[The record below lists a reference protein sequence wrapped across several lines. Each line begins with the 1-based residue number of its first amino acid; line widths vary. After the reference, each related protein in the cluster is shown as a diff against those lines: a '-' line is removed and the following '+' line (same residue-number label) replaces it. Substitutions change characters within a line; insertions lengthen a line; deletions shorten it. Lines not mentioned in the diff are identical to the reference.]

1 MSCSQTLCGIATDC
15 KPSMGG
21 VAEVYIANKEDV
33 SAVTVTDNKVTA
45 ITMAASAK
53 FKKYSFR
60 RGTGSLT
67 STLTADAANGVSYVT
82 SELVLQFNRME
93 TTKRVEINALA
104 VNEMDVIVKD
114 CNGAYWFLGYDEGV
128 FASAGDGQT
137 GTARSD
143 ANRYSITL
151 QDNSHEFPYEVSEG
165 VLDSIL

>member
-1 MSCSQTLCGIATDC
+1 MSCSQTLSGIANDC
-15 KPSMGG
+15 TPSMGG
-21 VAEVYIANKEDV
+21 IAEVYIANREDV

-45 ITMAASAK
+45 VIMAASAK

-67 STLTADAANGVSYVT
+67 STLTADATNGVSYVT
-82 SELVLQFNRME
+82 SELALQFNRME

-104 VNEMDVIVKD
+104 VNEMAVICKD
-114 CNGAYWFLGYDEGV
+114 ANGVYWYLGYDEGV

-151 QDNSHEFPYEVSEG
+151 QDNSHEMPYEVDAAVIET
-165 VLDSIL
+165 LL